1 VPRQREELR
10 GLAGWIRVV
19 GQVTDVVT
27 GSLVTWEIAPMRDQT
42 KLDCPC
48 SSSHGWK

>member
-1 VPRQREELR
+1 VAAACAMI
-10 GLAGWIRVV
+10 AGWIRVV
-19 GQVTDVVT
+19 GQVTAMVT
-27 GSLVTWEIAPMRDQT
+27 GRLVTWEMAPITDQT